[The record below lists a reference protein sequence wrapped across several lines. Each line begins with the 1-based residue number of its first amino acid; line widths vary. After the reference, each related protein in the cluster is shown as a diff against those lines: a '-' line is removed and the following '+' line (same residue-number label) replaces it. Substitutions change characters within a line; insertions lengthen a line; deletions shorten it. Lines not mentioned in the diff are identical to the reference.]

1 VQKNFKKV
9 VTMVELLVVVA
20 MLGILALLA
29 VPRYLRGMEQ
39 SRDAEIQ
46 SLLRLVATA
55 ERVYQQERYQYIGC
69 IDTADCSA
77 ILDLDLQSND
87 WDYSVSVP
95 GAGSFIATAQRTGG
109 PDAGRRWEMTE
120 SDDSPTCLNGD
131 LCP

>member
-1 VQKNFKKV
+1 LRCCCVKEPEKGSHNGR
-9 VTMVELLVVVA
+9 VA
-20 MLGILALLA
+20 SCGSYVRHTCFVSCPQVFEGYGAIKRRRNS
-29 VPRYLRGMEQ
+29 V
-39 SRDAEIQ
+39 
-46 SLLRLVATA
+46 TA
-55 ERVYQQERYQYIGC
+55 ETGSYQYIGC